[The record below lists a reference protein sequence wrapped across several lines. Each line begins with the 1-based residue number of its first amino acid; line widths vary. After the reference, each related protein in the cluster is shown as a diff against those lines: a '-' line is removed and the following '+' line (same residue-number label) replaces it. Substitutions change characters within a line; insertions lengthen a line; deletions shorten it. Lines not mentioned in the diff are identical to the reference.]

1 MKKEKIKKLLPFA
14 AEILKNADIRT
25 ILSPSE
31 QEQAERIVRILLY
44 SVSDLRA
51 RKIIL
56 LRANGA
62 CWKTIQRNV
71 NLSRWQARRLYDKGI
86 FEICRE
92 MEIKNTFSRLV

>member
-1 MKKEKIKKLLPFA
+1 MKKENVKKLLPFA
-14 AEILKNADIRT
+14 AEILKNADAGA

-31 QEQAERIVRILLY
+31 QDQAERIVRTLLY
-44 SVSDLRA
+44 NVSDLRA

-71 NLSRWQARRLYDKGI
+71 NLFRWQARRLYDKGI
-86 FEICRE
+86 LEICQAY
-92 MEIKNTFSRLV
+92 

>member
-14 AEILKNADIRT
+14 AEILKNANIRT

-56 LRANGA
+56 LRANGT

-86 FEICRE
+86 LEICQAY
-92 MEIKNTFSRLV
+92 